1 MSWWKSIFGGEDVK
15 EAAGAKAD
23 AVMLHILPTGIKRI
37 RHYGLLASSC
47 KAVKLNAA
55 RAALQMPLPSA
66 QAMESAQGF
75 IARVAKM
82 DVGLCPCCR
91 LARLHVGAVLAGQA
105 RLPEPI
111 GVVTQHSRGPP
122 S

>member
-1 MSWWKSIFGGEDVK
+1 MRVGDWKYIQSINHYVWPMPVNGKLGK
-15 EAAGAKAD
+15 LSK
-23 AVMLHILPTGIKRI
+23 PTTG
-37 RHYGLLASSC
+37 
-47 KAVKLNAA
+47 
-55 RAALQMPLPSA
+55 PLPNA

-75 IARVAKM
+75 IARVTKM